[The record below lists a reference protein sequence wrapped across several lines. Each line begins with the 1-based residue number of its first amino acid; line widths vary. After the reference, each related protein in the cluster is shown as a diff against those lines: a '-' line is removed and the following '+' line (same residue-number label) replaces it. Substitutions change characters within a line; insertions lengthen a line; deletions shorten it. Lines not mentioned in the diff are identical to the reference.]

1 MCLYSW
7 IMGKM
12 NRQKHSGYKEMCIPV
27 IQMGSELTMYR
38 RMQATAE
45 IMYRVTQ
52 WTQSLQGTQNK
63 K

>member
-1 MCLYSW
+1 
-7 IMGKM
+7 MGKM
-12 NRQKHSGYKEMCIPV
+12 NHQKHSGYKEMCIPV